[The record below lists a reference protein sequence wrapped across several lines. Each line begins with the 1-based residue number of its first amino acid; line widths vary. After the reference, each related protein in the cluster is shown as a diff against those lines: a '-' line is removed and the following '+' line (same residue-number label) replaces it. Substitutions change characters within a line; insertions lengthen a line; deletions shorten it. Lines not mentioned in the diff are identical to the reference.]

1 MKLYTFFVPADAQAG
16 RLLGYVRRMLP
27 ELPEFAVREAFEKR
41 DVKVNGTRVGRD
53 ARIVPGAEIKVYAR
67 EIAARPLIKTL
78 YLDENVMV
86 VVKPAGVSC
95 ERDAKGGKTITG
107 LALEALL
114 ASEPGALE
122 PVLCHR
128 LDNQTDGLFLLARNA
143 AAQEAL
149 ETAFRKRQVHKE
161 YTCVVRGTPTPA
173 HCVLRAYL
181 RKDAQHARVR
191 ILPHEERGAQTI
203 VTEYTVLEAGEC
215 ARLAVTLHTGRTHQI
230 RAHMAFIG
238 HPLLGDDQYGDRAF
252 NKAHRA
258 KRLMLSATGLSFALE
273 GKLNY
278 LNQKTFT
285 VQPEF

>member
-1 MKLYTFFVPADAQAG
+1 MTDKSHMRANL
-16 RLLGYVRRMLP
+16 VR
-27 ELPEFAVREAFEKR
+27 
-41 DVKVNGTRVGRD
+41 
-53 ARIVPGAEIKVYAR
+53 
-67 EIAARPLIKTL
+67 AAC
-78 YLDENVMV
+78 M
-86 VVKPAGVSC
+86 
-95 ERDAKGGKTITG
+95 ERDGKPRALPRLQNRVFGHNG
-107 LALEALL
+107 LRSALL
-114 ASEPGALE
+114 M
-122 PVLCHR
+122 
-128 LDNQTDGLFLLARNA
+128 
-143 AAQEAL
+143 
-149 ETAFRKRQVHKE
+149 
-161 YTCVVRGTPTPA
+161 
-173 HCVLRAYL
+173 
-181 RKDAQHARVR
+181 RKDSHARVR